1 VPTVA
6 IIGAS
11 ADRSKF
17 GNKAVRAYAAR
28 GDTVFPVHPRES
40 AIEGL
45 PTYRSVLD
53 LPAEHVDLVSIYL
66 PPTTTLSILDEV
78 AKISVDQVL
87 LNPGA
92 ESPEVL
98 ARARELKL
106 PVLVACSIIAA
117 GYSPSEFES

>member
-1 VPTVA
+1 MPTVA

-28 GDTVFPVHPRES
+28 GDTVYPVHPRET

-45 PTYRSVLD
+45 TAYRSVLD
-53 LPAEHVDLVSIYL
+53 LPVDHVDLISIYL
-66 PPTTTLSILDEV
+66 PPTTTLSLLDEV
-78 AKISVDQVL
+78 AKVSADQVL

-98 ARARELKL
+98 ERAQQLKL
-106 PVLVACSIIAA
+106 PVMVACSIVAA
-117 GYSPSEFES
+117 GYSPSEFEE